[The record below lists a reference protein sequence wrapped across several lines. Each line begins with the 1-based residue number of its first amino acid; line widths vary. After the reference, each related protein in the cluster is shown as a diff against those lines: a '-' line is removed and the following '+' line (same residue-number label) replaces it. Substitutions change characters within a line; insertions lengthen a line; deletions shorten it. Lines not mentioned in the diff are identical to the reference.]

1 MKGLKMTAEEIF
13 EDLLRLAHI
22 RGLSYCADSAPT
34 NTRKIRCD
42 FVLFLEK
49 RYVFRAFIVVDEEG
63 NVVSRH
69 FNYLPSRFSRAFD
82 EEQIEEVKCIVERW
96 NGK

>member
-1 MKGLKMTAEEIF
+1 MTAEEIF
-13 EDLLRLAHI
+13 EDLLQMAHT
-22 RGLSYCADSAPT
+22 RGLSYCADVTST
-34 NTRKIRCD
+34 NTRNNRCD
-42 FVLFLEK
+42 FVLFLKK

-82 EEQIEEVKCIVERW
+82 EEQIEEVKGIVWRW

>member
-22 RGLSYCADSAPT
+22 RGLSYCVDVAPT

-42 FVLFLEK
+42 FVLFLK
-49 RYVFRAFIVVDEEG
+49 KDMCLGF
-63 NVVSRH
+63 
-69 FNYLPSRFSRAFD
+69 LL
-82 EEQIEEVKCIVERW
+82 
-96 NGK
+96 